1 MLEIHLLFSIEY
13 RYSFSLNRYRIYYV
27 NNYSYNNHRQIAGAL
42 VFYSDDPGQY
52 LVLGISLSYRSSE
65 GPGQESGGGKGSLEL
80 IL

>member
-1 MLEIHLLFSIEY
+1 M
-13 RYSFSLNRYRIYYV
+13 

-42 VFYSDDPGQY
+42 VFYSDDPGHSGQY

>member
-1 MLEIHLLFSIEY
+1 M
-13 RYSFSLNRYRIYYV
+13 